1 MAGETL
7 GKVADLLGDALK
19 VHRSV
24 KNVIL
29 CTKEGVVV
37 AAVSRKNESIDPKV
51 LSTVSA
57 ALVWAGTNVLGRVG
71 KAKPTYLMHS
81 TQSETILTVLQPHYQ
96 LVIVL
101 VRAEQAAM
109 EPGSLVPK
117 FQSIATRIELL
128 MGSSAAPPKET
139 LLGNIVKTF
148 PEITQAML
156 LTIEGLPLG
165 SVGLEDHIEIAAL
178 VSSIFAN
185 GLTYSNRT
193 ETILINSEQAD
204 LLVTRVD
211 EARLLAVVCRGM
223 QPDSLSKKI
232 IAFIQENVAG

>member
-1 MAGETL
+1 MAGEIL
-7 GKVADLLGDALK
+7 GKVADLLADALK

-24 KNVIL
+24 KDVIL

-57 ALVWAGTNVLGRVG
+57 ALVWAGTNVLGQVG
-71 KAKPTYLMHS
+71 KAKPTHLMHS
-81 TQSETILTVLQPHYQ
+81 TQGETILTVLQPHYQ
-96 LVIVL
+96 LVVVL
-101 VRAEQAAM
+101 ARAEQTGVDSAT
-109 EPGSLVPK
+109 LVSR
-117 FQSIATRIELL
+117 FQSVATRIELL
-128 MGSSAAPPKET
+128 MGSSAAPSRET
-139 LLGNIVKTF
+139 LLGNIVKAF

-156 LTIEGLPLG
+156 LTAEGLPLG
-165 SVGLEDHIEIAAL
+165 SVGLENYVEIAAL

-193 ETILINSEQAD
+193 ESILINSEQVD

-211 EARLLAVVCRGM
+211 ETRLLAVVCRGT
-223 QPDSLSKKI
+223 QPDVLSKKVM
-232 IAFIQENVAG
+232 AFIQENLAL